1 MANILR
7 LLFSMKSMAVGL
19 FLFLLAIGT
28 ATIIESKFGIQTAKI
43 IIYNHWW
50 FELLLVW
57 LTLNMVANIFR
68 YKMFAREKIA
78 MLMFHV
84 SFIIIIVGAAITRY
98 ISYEGQMK
106 LPEPQLDGALIP
118 VDFIY
123 SSEPK
128 VMLTFDDKFMID
140 PKMYFS
146 EVLDNGFEESL
157 DIPTME
163 GPVIMKYVDFKSDC
177 IDSLIVNDTIR
188 DYVLD
193 IVTGGMSSNY
203 LAKDNFVMV
212 GEIPVSFEKENA
224 AHGVHIFDV
233 KGKLMM
239 KTDFP
244 MTYLPMSEMQKARQ
258 SGEEVNDSLYVH
270 IPTDTL
276 VDFRSTTLY
285 QVQGQ
290 QFVFKEKINHA
301 RMGLVK
307 SPEKKAG
314 EDFLTLS
321 LKNGN
326 DEKIITLRGGMGK
339 IPEKQYFE
347 LNGHQLTAMYG
358 STPVKIPFALACN
371 DFQLDR
377 YPGSDAPS
385 SFASVVSV
393 FNPEMQ
399 VEHTQRIFMN
409 HVMDYKGFRFF
420 QSGYYPDESGT
431 ILSVNH
437 DYWGTTITYIGY
449 LMMAIGMI
457 MSIFAPIG
465 RMREL
470 AGKLD
475 KASKK
480 KKQLLSALL
489 ILVMSS
495 FYSAGQELHDH
506 NHDHDHAH
514 EEVVADV
521 EPADSS
527 VYFISEDHA
536 DKLAMMM
543 VQDFDG
549 RTVPFHTVC
558 DKLLR
563 KIYRGTKYKDENG
576 QAYDPV
582 QAIFSMHMYPTG
594 WMNKKIVY
602 VARALRDT
610 LHVDGSYAS
619 INDLLDEDKRFKYFD
634 EYQKAHQKLDKE
646 KTEFDKQLVKLVERY
661 QIIQSFPSWTY
672 MKIIPVHSADNN
684 TWFNPMSTEVIE
696 NEEDQFK
703 ASMEYFRDVFEATH
717 SKDYSKA
724 DKELGEFLA
733 IQRERAGE
741 LAPTEAMMKMEVMYN
756 KMNVFKN
763 VAYGYILLGFIL
775 LIFFFSE
782 ILSKKGEYASNTAKW
797 IKRIFVGIAVVL
809 FVYHGYGLG
818 VRWYLAGHAP
828 WSNGYEAVVFIA
840 WVTMIAGFAFMRR
853 NGVILPATMIL
864 AFFMIFVTEMNLLD
878 PEITNLQPVLKSY
891 WLMIHVAII
900 TGSYGFLGLGAI
912 VSLMN
917 LFLYILRNK
926 ENGKFVTIN
935 INEITYVSEMT
946 ITIGLFMLTIGTFL
960 GGIWANESWG
970 RYWGWDPKE
979 VWALVSVLVYAVILH
994 LRFIPALKSKFIFNV
1009 VSFWGY
1015 STIIFTFFGVNFYLV
1030 GLHSYAQGDGLG
1042 EIPSWIY
1049 YTVFIFY
1056 FLTEFAAVR
1065 HQLYKKAASEIS
1077 LNDFMKKFTYLF
1089 GGFILVLVFLVITK
1103 AMTGTQMFH
1112 VMAYAGISMI
1122 ITNLVMFGYIK
1133 SVKN

>member
-7 LLFSMKSMAVGL
+7 SIFSMKSMAVGL

-28 ATIIESKFGIQTAKI
+28 ATIIESKYGIQTAKI
-43 IIYNHWW
+43 VIYNHWW

-57 LTLNMVANIFR
+57 LTLNMIANIFR

-78 MLMFHV
+78 MLMFHI

-98 ISYEGQMK
+98 VSYEGQMK
-106 LPEPQLDGALIP
+106 LPEPQHDGSLIP

-123 SSEPK
+123 SAEPK
-128 VMLTFDDKFMID
+128 VLLTFDDKFMID

-146 EVLDNGFEESL
+146 EVLDNSFEEEMQ
-157 DIPTME
+157 IPTME
-163 GPVIMKYVDFKSDC
+163 GPVIMKFVDFKSDC

-212 GEIPVSFEKENA
+212 GEIPVSFEKKNA
-224 AHGVHIFDV
+224 ATGVHIYE
-233 KGKLMM
+233 KNGKLMM

-258 SGEEVNDSLYVH
+258 SGEEVNDSMYVA
-270 IPTDTL
+270 IPVDTL

-285 QVQGQ
+285 QVEGQ

-339 IPEKQYFE
+339 IPEKQYFN

-358 STPVKIPFALACN
+358 STPMRIPFALACN

-385 SFASVVSV
+385 SFASIVSV
-393 FNPEMQ
+393 FNQKME

-409 HVMDYKGFRFF
+409 HVMDYNGFRFF

-470 AGKLD
+470 VGKLN
-475 KASKK
+475 KASAKK
-480 KKQLLSALL
+480 KELLSTLL
-489 ILVMSS
+489 ILVFTT
-495 FYSAGQELHDH
+495 FYSFGEDDHNH
-506 NHDHDHAH
+506 NHDHDHSH
-514 EEVVADV
+514 EQVV
-521 EPADSS
+521 ENEMSSDSS

-536 DKLAMMM
+536 EKLAMMM

-563 KIYRGTKYKDENG
+563 KIHRGIKYKDENG
-576 QAYDPV
+576 QQYDPV
-582 QAIFSMHMYPTG
+582 QTIFSMHMYPTG

-610 LHVDGSYAS
+610 LHIKGSYAS
-619 INDLLDEDKRFKYFD
+619 INDILDENKRFKYFD
-634 EYQKAHQKLDKE
+634 AYQKAHQKLDKE
-646 KTEFDKQLVKLVERY
+646 KSEFDKQLVKLVERY

-672 MKIIPVHSADNN
+672 MKIIPVQTAENN
-684 TWFNPMSTEVIE
+684 TWFNPMSSEVIE
-696 NEEDQFK
+696 NEENQFK

-717 SKDYSKA
+717 SKDFTKA
-724 DKELGEFLA
+724 DKELAEFLA
-733 IQRERAGE
+733 IQSERAGA
-741 LAPTEAMMKMEVMYN
+741 LAPSKTMLKLEIMYN
-756 KMNVFKN
+756 KMNIFKN

-775 LIFFFSE
+775 LIYFFAE
-782 ILSKKGEYASNTAKW
+782 ILSSKGEYSSTASKW
-797 IKRIFVGIAVVL
+797 IKRFLVGLSVIL
-809 FVYHGYGLG
+809 FIYHGYGLG
-818 VRWYLAGHAP
+818 VRWYLSGHAP

-853 NGVILPATMIL
+853 NGVVLPATMIL
-864 AFFMIFVTEMNLLD
+864 TFCMIFVTEMNLLD

-912 VSLMN
+912 ISLMN

-926 ENGKFVTIN
+926 KNGKFVTIN

-960 GGIWANESWG
+960 GGVWANESWG

-1015 STIIFTFFGVNFYLV
+1015 SAIIFTFFGVNFYLV

-1042 EIPSWIY
+1042 KVPNWIF
-1049 YTVFIFY
+1049 YTVLCFY
-1056 FLTEFAAVR
+1056 ILTELAAAR
-1065 HQLYKKAASEIS
+1065 HRLYKASTNEIS
-1077 LNDFMKKFTYLF
+1077 FNEVMKKFTYLF
-1089 GGFILVLVFLVITK
+1089 GGFVLVLFFLVITK
-1103 AMTGTQMFH
+1103 AMTSSEMFS
-1112 VMAYAGISMI
+1112 VMAYTGVSMI
-1122 ITNLVMFGYIK
+1122 IVNLVMFGYLKSIK
-1133 SVKN
+1133 N